1 MLGHVDLMIGNSS
14 SAIIEAPFFGL
25 PAINI
30 GNRQHGREAVDNM
43 VSVPFDASR
52 IEQAI
57 ATQLSRRRL
66 PGLRNPYDL
75 TAHPEKELAEQLA
88 LLHTLP
94 GGLE

>member
-30 GNRQHGREAVDNM
+30 GNRQHGREAADNV
-43 VSVPFDASR
+43 VSIPFDAAR

-57 ATQLSRRRL
+57 ATQLSRGRL

-75 TAHPEKELAEQLA
+75 TAHPEKELAEQKA
-88 LLHTLP
+88 
-94 GGLE
+94 GQ